1 MSDITTLNRK
11 RSDIKSQL
19 TKLNNVF
26 TEGQSKMDI
35 PELQAQL
42 DSVLNIK
49 QKYEALKEEYYR
61 ISKEK
66 EFQKVEASIYEVD
79 DDIRKLENDTDNYIN
94 NEHSKKPLI
103 KLPKIPLPYFS
114 GKIEEWSLFKTQF
127 NSIISENAEL
137 SENERLYYL
146 RGSLKGEAKIV

>member
-11 RSDIKSQL
+11 RSGIKSQL
-19 TKLNNVF
+19 TKLNNVL

-35 PELQAQL
+35 PELQTQL

-49 QKYEALKEEYYR
+49 QKYKALKEEYYR

-79 DDIRKLENDTDNYIN
+79 DDIQKLEV
-94 NEHSKKPLI
+94 SLKPLLI
-103 KLPKIPLPYFS
+103 
-114 GKIEEWSLFKTQF
+114 
-127 NSIISENAEL
+127 N
-137 SENERLYYL
+137 
-146 RGSLKGEAKIV
+146 

>member
-11 RSDIKSQL
+11 RSGIKSQQ
-19 TKLNNVF
+19 TKLDVL

-49 QKYEALKEEYYR
+49 QKHEALKEEYYC

-66 EFQKVEASIYEVD
+66 EF
-79 DDIRKLENDTDNYIN
+79 
-94 NEHSKKPLI
+94 
-103 KLPKIPLPYFS
+103 
-114 GKIEEWSLFKTQF
+114 
-127 NSIISENAEL
+127 
-137 SENERLYYL
+137 
-146 RGSLKGEAKIV
+146 